1 MASPTDGLDV
11 TTAAIMIA
19 IPALA
24 LASIALPVAF
34 SEWRARQRNR
44 KILAEKHRSR

>member
-1 MASPTDGLDV
+1 MTDASMSLDV

-24 LASIALPVAF
+24 LLSIGLPVAV
-34 SEWRARQRNR
+34 SQWRSKRRNDA
-44 KILAEKHRSR
+44 ILAQIAKGR